1 MLKLLRNLK
10 GRSNQQRTEILKGGI
25 LNAVSNIEEITNNL
39 IDENVSLNKI

>member
-10 GRSNQQRTEILKGGI
+10 GRSTKQRTEILKGGI
-25 LNAVSNIEEITNNL
+25 LNAVVHIEAITNNL